1 MATAARGASV
11 CGVYEKGDMETYD
24 VIGVYHNIADAYIE
38 RVKDAELGYCS
49 RLEYHDHFRIR
60 ELSKPDLFE
69 VLDTVDHVLTN
80 VLGNRKVSCEVN
92 LY

>member
-1 MATAARGASV
+1 
-11 CGVYEKGDMETYD
+11 

-60 ELSKPDLFE
+60 E
-69 VLDTVDHVLTN
+69 
-80 VLGNRKVSCEVN
+80 
-92 LY
+92 